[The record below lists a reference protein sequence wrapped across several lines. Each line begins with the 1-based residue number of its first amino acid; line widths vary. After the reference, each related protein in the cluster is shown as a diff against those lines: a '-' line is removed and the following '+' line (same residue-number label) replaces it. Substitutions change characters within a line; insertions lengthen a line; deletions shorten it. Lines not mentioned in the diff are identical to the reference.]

1 MKKKPVSYPDTTEDE
16 SMYSDMPST
25 SAKPT
30 PGRKRKNPETATK
43 ERRVTGRAHAKR
55 AKGNRGILK
64 ELVEMPLDVLFEV
77 PRVPFPS
84 RIYIDLATKFDRY
97 LAAWNLLTC
106 CI

>member
-1 MKKKPVSYPDTTEDE
+1 MKKKPISYPDTTEDE

-43 ERRVTGRAHAKR
+43 ERRVTGRPRAKR
-55 AKGNRGILK
+55 ARGNRGILK

-77 PRVPFPS
+77 PRVPFP
-84 RIYIDLATKFDRY
+84 ICIF
-97 LAAWNLLTC
+97 LT
-106 CI
+106 IF